1 MLRQKSLHSNTLR
14 DVYLSGE
21 THSDYVV
28 RSWGLNCFAQNLGG
42 ILVDVDC
49 NKDC

>member
-1 MLRQKSLHSNTLR
+1 MLRQKSLHNNTLR
-14 DVYLSGE
+14 DIYLSGE
-21 THSDYVV
+21 THSDFRV
-28 RSWGLNCFAQNLGG
+28 RAGALTSYPEFIGG